1 MALPAALAR
10 PVENGATA
18 LASPW
23 IGAGSCSWTSV
34 TEPASAT
41 STPLLAVLSCATKNE
56 RVPEP
61 ACGISGLMVP
71 AVPPSWLQS
80 VTVPS

>member
-1 MALPAALAR
+1 MPASPAR
-10 PVENGATA
+10 PAENGATA

-23 IGAGSCSWTSV
+23 IGVGSCSWTSTTAPARV
-34 TEPASAT
+34 TAT
-41 STPLLAVLSCATKNE
+41 PPLAAFSWALKNE

-71 AVPPSWLQS
+71 AVPPSVDQF
-80 VTVPS
+80 VTEPS